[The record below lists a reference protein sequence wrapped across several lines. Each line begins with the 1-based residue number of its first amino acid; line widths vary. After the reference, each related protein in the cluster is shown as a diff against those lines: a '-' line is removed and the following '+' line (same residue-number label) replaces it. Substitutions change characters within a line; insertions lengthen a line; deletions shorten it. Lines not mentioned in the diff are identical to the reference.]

1 MPGFGR
7 VTDTMKS
14 LHLWMVSFSH
24 QTATPAVNG
33 HRAHPQGMLL
43 CILQCSSMDKMLS
56 LTSLVWKWPCL
67 EELLSDGTTV
77 VHEHDSTGYVCLENE
92 DFSQRQNKEQLLSD
106 AGSASSLPISKR
118 SLKNMS
124 KRHLK
129 ICLFSGLF
137 LDSETPETLLTFF

>member
-1 MPGFGR
+1 M
-7 VTDTMKS
+7 
-14 LHLWMVSFSH
+14 
-24 QTATPAVNG
+24 
-33 HRAHPQGMLL
+33 
-43 CILQCSSMDKMLS
+43 
-56 LTSLVWKWPCL
+56 
-67 EELLSDGTTV
+67 

-106 AGSASSLPISKR
+106 AGSPSSLPISKR

-137 LDSETPETLLTFF
+137 LDSETPETLLTFFLNFHFQTSWFPNLFCAAASLSFR